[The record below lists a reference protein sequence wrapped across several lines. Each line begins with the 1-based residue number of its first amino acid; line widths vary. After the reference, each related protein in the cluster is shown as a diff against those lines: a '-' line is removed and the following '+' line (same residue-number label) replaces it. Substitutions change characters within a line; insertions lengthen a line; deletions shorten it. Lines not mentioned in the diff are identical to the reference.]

1 MNRPFRTGKWG
12 PGLPAA
18 LTALAVIGILSAL
31 GGSFLSQQRQKERL
45 QMEYISQ
52 TVASE
57 TYEALIYQM
66 EKTRV
71 LEGHL
76 IETGGSYDT
85 FAPIAR
91 RLLEER
97 IVRSLVFAPGGIVRG
112 VFPLEG
118 NEGLFGL
125 DLNSDGLGNLE
136 AQAAIEKGE
145 LFIAGPFE
153 LVEGGVG
160 VCGRLPVYL
169 PGDTGEPEYWGLVT
183 VTLDYPA
190 VFAGVPSSRS
200 TSRATPAASG
210 GSTRTTGGSRPSWR
224 RPGPFPR
231 GPPS

>member
-1 MNRPFRTGKWG
+1 
-12 PGLPAA
+12 
-18 LTALAVIGILSAL
+18 
-31 GGSFLSQQRQKERL
+31 
-45 QMEYISQ
+45 MEYISQ

-57 TYEALIYQM
+57 TFEALIYQM

-118 NEGLFGL
+118 NEELFGL

-136 AQAAIEKGE
+136 AQAAIEGRA
-145 LFIAGPFE
+145 LHRWSLRAG
-153 LVEGGVG
+153 GG
-160 VCGRLPVYL
+160 
-169 PGDTGEPEYWGLVT
+169 
-183 VTLDYPA
+183 
-190 VFAGVPSSRS
+190 
-200 TSRATPAASG
+200 
-210 GSTRTTGGSRPSWR
+210 R
-224 RPGPFPR
+224 RGHLR
-231 GPPS
+231 PPSGLPAG

>member
-1 MNRPFRTGKWG
+1 MIRPFRMRKWG

-18 LTALAVIGILSAL
+18 LTALAVIGLLAAL
-31 GGSFLSQQRQKERL
+31 GGSFFSQQRQKERL

-57 TYEALIYQM
+57 TFEALIYQM

-97 IVRSLVFAPGGIVRG
+97 IVLSLVFAPGGIVRG

-118 NEGLFGL
+118 NEELFGL

-136 AQAAIEKGE
+136 AQAAIEGRA
-145 LFIAGPFE
+145 LHRWSLRAG
-153 LVEGGVG
+153 GG
-160 VCGRLPVYL
+160 
-169 PGDTGEPEYWGLVT
+169 
-183 VTLDYPA
+183 
-190 VFAGVPSSRS
+190 
-200 TSRATPAASG
+200 
-210 GSTRTTGGSRPSWR
+210 R
-224 RPGPFPR
+224 RGHLR
-231 GPPS
+231 PPSGLPAG